1 MRLVHLGD
9 RVGQLAPSPIFKPVD
24 TAALPGD
31 HGAIPLDHPGHLLA
45 LVRVNNKDDFV
56 VMHADSLLMD
66 VSQWTL
72 IGRAHCC
79 SGASPTASSVCEGE
93 AREPV
98 IIR

>member
-31 HGAIPLDHPGHLLA
+31 HRAIPLDHPGHLLA

-66 VSQWTL
+66 VSQVDVDWARPLLQWSVTDGL
-72 IGRAHCC
+72 IRLRG
-79 SGASPTASSVCEGE
+79 
-93 AREPV
+93 
-98 IIR
+98 